1 MFSFVQHR
9 FYFYAI
15 AFGLFLFSL
24 ASPWIVGLNEGID
37 MTGGIQ
43 IEYSVS
49 GVSLPATVS
58 LLKETTKI
66 EGKLRNELTPDQQV
80 IITDTLVYQIS
91 GTDHIVVEAGIDES
105 VAQKDGKSDLVRI
118 EEAKTAFNT
127 AVKKELDMISGA
139 VVTEVQYR
147 NVGASFG
154 DYIKSSGYLT
164 LVLAILAISLY
175 IQYAFRGSIAGMA
188 SWPFAV
194 VTGVSL
200 AHDVVI
206 AFGLYVVTSH
216 FFPEFKIDTFFI
228 TAMLTVLGYSINDT
242 IVVMDRIRSN
252 LTHASAKKS
261 SFSSIIDTSIWDT
274 MRRSLFVSSTVM
286 IVLIALFLFGPE
298 SLRGF
303 VLALIFGTIVGTYS
317 SVCVASPLL
326 VDLTGKK

>member
-49 GVSLPATVS
+49 GASLPATIAS
-58 LLKETTKI
+58 LKDTIIPMVK
-66 EGKLRNELTPDQQV
+66 KELTPDQQV
-80 IITDTLVYQIS
+80 IITDTLIYQIS

-286 IVLIALFLFGPE
+286 IVLIALFFFGPE